1 MYLLIMSFTAS
12 WGTPLKIVTSIC
24 ILVVLAAPII
34 GMIISGML
42 TQLNPSLLAKI
53 ILIPCLFIIFMA
65 LFTVRGYVLTS
76 DRLIIKRPLW
86 ENTVDLNNIV
96 SAEFDPQAMSNSFRV
111 FGNGGF
117 FSMTGVFWNKK
128 LGFYRIFG
136 TDEKHSVV
144 LKFPNKVIVVTPDN
158 PHNFVAALLN

>member
-1 MYLLIMSFTAS
+1 MSFTAS

-24 ILVVLAAPII
+24 ILIVLAAPLVGTIV
-34 GMIISGML
+34 SGML
-42 TQLNPSLLAKI
+42 TQFNSSLLAKTI
-53 ILIPCLFIIFMA
+53 IIPCLFIVFMA

-117 FSMTGVFWNKK
+117 FSMSGVFWNKK

-144 LKFPNKVIVVTPDN
+144 LKFPDKTIVVTPDK
-158 PHNFVAALLN
+158 PQNFVANLPN

>member
-1 MYLLIMSFTAS
+1 MHLLIMSFTAS

-24 ILVVLAAPII
+24 ILVVLASSVIS
-34 GMIISGML
+34 MITRGML
-42 TQLNPSLLAKI
+42 SQLNPSLLAKT
-53 ILIPCLFIIFMA
+53 ILIPCLFIIFVA

-76 DRLIIKRPLW
+76 DQLIIKRPLW
-86 ENTVDLNNIV
+86 ENTVDLNDIV
-96 SAEFDPQAMSNSFRV
+96 SAEFDPKAMSNSFRV

-144 LKFPNKVIVVTPDN
+144 LKFPNKTIVVTPDK
-158 PHNFVAALLN
+158 PQNFVATLPN